1 MVRYGKSR
9 AKMPSR
15 VKVSKRDWGK
25 GMACSGRTKTCTIVG
40 PEHAGPIP
48 GIDCGMHWEYRMQCA
63 EAGVH
68 RPPVSG
74 IAGSEKAGGCTSIV
88 LGGGYEDDEDSGE
101 SFTYTGSG
109 EFDILIFFSLTFDS
123 EQTRQSIL
131 ITNMFANY
139 GCRQFQKRDL
149 APILK
154 SKLHKKG
161 AVLEVEFCICIFE
174 HDKFETFAMF
184 KDTDPLI

>member
-1 MVRYGKSR
+1 
-9 AKMPSR
+9 MPSR
-15 VKVSKRDWGK
+15 LKMSKRDWGK

-74 IAGSEKAGGCTSIV
+74 IAGSEKHGGCTSIV

-109 EFDILIFFSLTFDS
+109 ELNIFAFFSSYF
-123 EQTRQSIL
+123 
-131 ITNMFANY
+131 
-139 GCRQFQKRDL
+139 
-149 APILK
+149 
-154 SKLHKKG
+154 
-161 AVLEVEFCICIFE
+161 
-174 HDKFETFAMF
+174 
-184 KDTDPLI
+184 

>member
-1 MVRYGKSR
+1 
-9 AKMPSR
+9 MPSR
-15 VKVSKRDWGK
+15 QSVSKRDWGK

-74 IAGSEKAGGCTSIV
+74 IAGSEKVGGCTSIV
-88 LGGGYEDDEDSGE
+88 LGGGYEDDEDNGD

-109 EFDILIFFSLTFDS
+109 KLGILTFFSLTFVS
-123 EQTRQSIL
+123 EKTRQSIL
-131 ITNMFANY
+131 IINMSVNY
-139 GCRQFQKRDL
+139 GCRQFQKGNSPL
-149 APILK
+149 PHSKIPI
-154 SKLHKKG
+154 KK
-161 AVLEVEFCICIFE
+161 
-174 HDKFETFAMF
+174 
-184 KDTDPLI
+184 